1 MAEEDLELFQEDDF
15 SQEHHSKTG
24 SLSNNPAPSEF
35 DLGANGFMGK
45 QYADIKHFARMDII
59 QEDDENMYKD
69 GRDFASYSK

>member
-45 QYADIKHFARMDII
+45 
-59 QEDDENMYKD
+59 
-69 GRDFASYSK
+69 